1 MTTSELSLSVRDLAC
16 ERGGRLV
23 FEGLSFSLKT
33 GEALVLTGPN
43 GAGKSSLLRQLAG
56 LLDVA
61 QGEIAFTGG
70 DPELSL
76 GEQAHYV
83 GHLDALKPSMTVM
96 ETVSFWRTY
105 LGSIPEGADT
115 ALEALGLAHLADLP
129 AAYLSAGQRRRLS
142 LARLIAVPRPI
153 WLLDEPTVALDA
165 ASVAR
170 LVGLMTSHLA
180 RGGMIVAA
188 THLDLGLGETRQL
201 RLGVEAKT

>member
-23 FEGLSFSLKT
+23 YEGLSFSLAG

-56 LLDVA
+56 LLDVT
-61 QGEIAFTGG
+61 QGDIALEGG
-70 DPELSL
+70 DPERTL

-83 GHLDALKPSMTVM
+83 GHLDALKPSMTAI
-96 ETVSFWRTY
+96 ETVSFWRRF
-105 LGSIPEGADT
+105 LGSIPEGAET

-129 AAYLSAGQRRRLS
+129 VAYLSAGQRRRLS

-153 WLLDEPTVALDA
+153 WLLDEPTVALDT
-165 ASVAR
+165 ASVSR
-170 LVGLMTSHLA
+170 LVALMKGHLGQ
-180 RGGMIVAA
+180 GGMIVAA
-188 THLDLGLGETRQL
+188 THLDLGLENARSL
-201 RLGVEAKT
+201 RLGAEVAA

>member
-1 MTTSELSLSVRDLAC
+1 VRDLAC

-23 FEGLSFSLKT
+23 YDGLSFSLKG

-56 LLDVA
+56 LLDVVR
-61 QGEIAFTGG
+61 GEIAREGG
-70 DPELSL
+70 DPERTP

-83 GHLDALKPSMTVM
+83 GHLDALKPSMSVA
-96 ETVSFWRTY
+96 ETIAFWRVFF
-105 LGSIPEGADT
+105 GSIPQGAET
-115 ALEALGLAHLADLP
+115 ALEALGLLHLADLP
-129 AAYLSAGQRRRLS
+129 VAYLSAGQRRRLS

-170 LVGLMTSHLA
+170 LVRLMKGHLA
-180 RGGMIVAA
+180 QGGMIVAA
-188 THLDLGLGETRQL
+188 THLDLGLENAKTL
-201 RLGVEAKT
+201 RLGAEVAA

>member
-56 LLDVA
+56 LLDAA
-61 QGEIAFTGG
+61 QGEVAFTGG

-142 LARLIAVPRPI
+142 LARLIAVPRPV

-170 LVGLMTSHLA
+170 LAGLMTSHLGQ
-180 RGGMIVAA
+180 GGMIVAA
-188 THLDLGLGETRQL
+188 THLDLGLAEARQL
-201 RLGVEAKT
+201 RLGAEALT